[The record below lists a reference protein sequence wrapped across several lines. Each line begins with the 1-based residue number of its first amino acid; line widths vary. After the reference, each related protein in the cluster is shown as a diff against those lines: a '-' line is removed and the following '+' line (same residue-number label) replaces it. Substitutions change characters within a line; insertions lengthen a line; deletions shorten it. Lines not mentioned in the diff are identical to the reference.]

1 LLIKRAILLLEF
13 DVGEPWLD
21 AAGVA
26 KQILFVN
33 DVLVGLFEKL
43 RSASSSKRPMG

>member
-1 LLIKRAILLLEF
+1 MLIERAILLLEF

-33 DVLVGLFEKL
+33 DILVGLFEER
-43 RSASSSKRPMG
+43 RSASLQ